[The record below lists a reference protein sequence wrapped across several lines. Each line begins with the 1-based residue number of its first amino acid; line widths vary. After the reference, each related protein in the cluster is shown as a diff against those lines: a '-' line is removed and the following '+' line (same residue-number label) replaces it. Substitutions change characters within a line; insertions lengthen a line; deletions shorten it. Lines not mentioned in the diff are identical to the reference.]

1 MKKKTKH
8 GGPKSCSWREI
19 RQTASQ
25 KVVTAHARRR
35 IIKGL
40 MRGSMIVVVL
50 VAGVF
55 GTYFGI
61 EYWKSGVERVN
72 TALPSQPLRE
82 IVVST
87 DGVLSHRWVE
97 ATLGL
102 PKGVEVMTIDIHR
115 KKLLLEEHGQV
126 KSAVVRRL
134 PDRLLIDV
142 QERVPV
148 VRLAA
153 RDETG
158 EVLVHLVDRE
168 GVVYRGFGYDRHE
181 LDALPFVAGVRLHRS
196 QNGFRPLEGMDQ
208 VDELLR
214 TARYEMPHLSDVWH
228 VVDCG
233 DLPLIKIRSD
243 DFKEIVF
250 GPGRVGEQLRML
262 DMIVSSNRRQMLGKR
277 DRVDLSLGNQVVVR

>member
-8 GGPKSCSWREI
+8 GDPKSCSWRGI

-35 IIKGL
+35 MLKGL
-40 MRGSMIVVVL
+40 VRGALVVVAL
-50 VAGVF
+50 VTLIF
-55 GTYFGI
+55 GTYLSVG
-61 EYWKSGVERVN
+61 YWKSGVERVN

-82 IVVST
+82 IVFST
-87 DGVLSHRWVE
+87 DGVLSSGWAE
-97 ATLGL
+97 STLGL
-102 PKGVEVMTIDIHR
+102 SKGVEVMTIDIHR
-115 KKLLLEEHGQV
+115 KKMLLEEHGQV

-134 PDRLLIDV
+134 PDRLLVEV
-142 QERVPV
+142 QERMPV

-158 EVLVHLVDRE
+158 EVVVHLVDRD
-168 GVVYRGFGYDRHE
+168 GFVYRGLGYARHE
-181 LDALPFVAGVRLHRS
+181 LDALPFLAGIRLQRS
-196 QNGFRPLEGMDQ
+196 TAGFQPLEGMAQ
-208 VDELLR
+208 VDDLLR
-214 TARYEMPHLSDVWH
+214 TARYEIPHLSDVWN

-250 GPGRVGEQLRML
+250 GPGRVAEQLRML